1 MGLVEHRNS
10 IWNIDYLK
18 YGEVRNAGLSIY
30 SDALFDE
37 ISKAVRYQYS
47 TIVSFNLLLKDIGK
61 EDALYI
67 DIFQKNEKEVG
78 MKPLPGTIKP
88 IFTNGVVLMFIRL
101 I

>member
-1 MGLVEHRNS
+1 
-10 IWNIDYLK
+10 
-18 YGEVRNAGLSIY
+18 LSIY

-67 DIFQKNEKEVG
+67 DIFQKNDVG
-78 MKPLPGTIKP
+78 K
-88 IFTNGVVLMFIRL
+88 
-101 I
+101 